1 MKQFTSP
8 VAGES
13 LAEAAERIRAAVPIE
28 GDTATDLE
36 CRWRRQMIDA
46 TLAARGVVGRTY
58 EWHTAQLDD
67 GRIAGVFAESTDE
80 AELSLTVWWGN
91 RCHWVI
97 ADPTCL
103 VRAEYLPRGIRTAAT
118 ADRRFPLGP
127 PRRVRDQ
134 FATAESLLDRFALPD
149 HSSALER

>member
-1 MKQFTSP
+1 MKQFTAP
-8 VAGES
+8 VPGES
-13 LAEAAERIRAAVPIE
+13 LAEAAERIRDAVPIE

-58 EWHTAQLDD
+58 EWHTTQLDD

-80 AELSLTVWWGN
+80 AELALTVWWRI

-97 ADPTCL
+97 ADPTGL
-103 VRAEYLPRGIRTAAT
+103 VRAEYLPGGTRTAAN
-118 ADRRFPLGP
+118 ADRCFPLGP

-134 FATAESLLDRFALPD
+134 FATAESLLDRFAPPD
-149 HSSALER
+149 HGSGVER